1 MKLNTKK
8 FNYPKSIRAYYNGR
22 RLYDI
27 GDEKLPSV
35 TTILSET
42 ASEEKKASLARWRQ
56 SVGQKQSEI
65 ITREA
70 SSRGSKLH
78 ELLEKFI
85 LNQLNLDLLVDNSL
99 EKLMAD
105 QIIENGIR
113 NKLSEVW
120 GVEATLAYSG
130 KRGFAG
136 SADLIG
142 IYEGHETILDFK
154 QSNKPRKDEW
164 NEDSYYLQIAGYSL
178 CHNKTY
184 GTNIDQGVI
193 LLCTK
198 DLMFQRFIIDS
209 ERLKKF
215 QKIFLDKVNQYYE
228 MQLNN

>member
-1 MKLNTKK
+1 MKLNTK
-8 FNYPKSIRAYYNGR
+8 FNYPKSIRAYHNGQ

-27 GDEKLPSV
+27 DNEKLPSV

-42 ASEEKKASLARWRQ
+42 ASEAKKASLARWRQ

-136 SADLIG
+136 AADLIG

-164 NEDSYYLQIAGYSL
+164 NEDSYYLQLAGYSL

-198 DLMFQRFIIDS
+198 DLMFQRFVVDS
-209 ERLKKF
+209 QRLKKY
-215 QKIFLDKVNQYYE
+215 QEIFLDKVNQYYE